1 MGEANFYYFTCL
13 KTRESSVP
21 SEIMA
26 ETLDTVTD
34 TSTSAKKEETD
45 ASSSNIKEETD
56 ALSSSATPSS
66 AVIDASK
73 VDEKLALFLI
83 DFPNLQ
89 KTENGQR
96 IKCRFTGHEMAV
108 TLKAVSQYVNGKK
121 YKNFMKNPTFDWAQY
136 EPHLTPVVT
145 PGSGKKSNNGSV
157 NVGAGGGKNADN
169 LKQLYCQLT
178 QRLINRDPIH
188 VLKHVQGRRYVR
200 EKRKYDECQRQGIP
214 YVGIVRSKQKN
225 MKKHADDDGEDDDD
239 DDEAFE
245 KEKKFSTNPEISDS
259 GEDDDEEDADDLAD
273 LYPPEEFKSDE
284 FKSAAAKEAN
294 GEEPNA
300 DDSTDSEDDDF
311 EEGLSSEDEKE
322 QNSSAD
328 PGFKGFPFKM
338 ASPSSKRKPT
348 HDGKFKRKFK
358 KKRVA

>member
-1 MGEANFYYFTCL
+1 
-13 KTRESSVP
+13 
-21 SEIMA
+21 MA

-145 PGSGKKSNNGSV
+145 PGSGKKSNKGSV
-157 NVGAGGGKNADN
+157 NAAAGGGKNADN
-169 LKQLYCQLT
+169 HKQLYCQLT

-259 GEDDDEEDADDLAD
+259 GEDDGEEDADDLAD
-273 LYPPEEFKSDE
+273 LYPPEDFKSDE
-284 FKSAAAKEAN
+284 GEGETAAAKEAN

-322 QNSSAD
+322 RNSSAD

-338 ASPSSKRKPT
+338 ASPPSKRKPT